1 MKDEASRNKHLIIH
15 SFMLLAWIAITDEF
29 ILRELCFAIFICIWI
44 STASMKKLLCHN
56 HIKNQE
62 SRIKNQE
69 SRMPST
75 LRPRA
80 NVFTRIPARMHQW
93 RMMGAYEKKKV
104 GAMLEMCCHFY
115 FKIQPRAQSAVRPTT
130 HPSLHPTPHPKPGHA
145 SYFNSCI
152 PLSVPSP
159 ICFFYIEG
167 AQQRPKVQQLKW
179 HCG

>member
-69 SRMPST
+69 CRPYSVHVPTFLLGFQQECINEGWWEPS
-75 LRPRA
+75 
-80 NVFTRIPARMHQW
+80 
-93 RMMGAYEKKKV
+93 KKRR
-104 GAMLEMCCHFY
+104 LEPCWISCHFY

-167 AQQRPKVQQLKW
+167 AMVQRSKVQQLKW